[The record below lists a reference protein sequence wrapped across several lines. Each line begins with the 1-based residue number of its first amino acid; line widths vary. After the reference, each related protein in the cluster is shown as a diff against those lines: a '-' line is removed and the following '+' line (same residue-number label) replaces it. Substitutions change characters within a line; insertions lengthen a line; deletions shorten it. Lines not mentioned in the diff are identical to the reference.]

1 MVEFLLFC
9 IATVGMTSI
18 ITQGVIFQPFRQ
30 FFGDWAEK
38 IHHRREQMG
47 KGHRRSCI
55 EWFNELINCA
65 QCTGFWCGLFC
76 GLFILTSEGYW
87 LENFGAQTKETRIS
101 LGDGGWGALRTEWE
115 YDNVKIVNR
124 LLMWFCCGVG
134 GSFLSALGCNVIDWV
149 FYRKMNALRQLEEQ
163 DFLLAQRRGNDIE
176 Q

>member
-1 MVEFLLFC
+1 MTEFLLFC

-30 FFGDWAEK
+30 FIGNWAEK
-38 IHHRREQMG
+38 AINRREQKAQATG
-47 KGHRRSCI
+47 KLPRRQLI

-76 GLFILTSEGYW
+76 GLYFLSGRHLLEGNHLLTW
-87 LENFGAQTKETRIS
+87 LCYGF
-101 LGDGGWGALRTEWE
+101 
-115 YDNVKIVNR
+115 
-124 LLMWFCCGVG
+124 G

-163 DFLLAQRRGNDIE
+163 DLMLAARRENPTE
-176 Q
+176 HQE